1 MAGFNYTLRYRTFN
15 ELIADVAMDFE
26 RYDIENM
33 IQPQTLIKIAR
44 KVNYDLGLRISQT
57 REAIVDIEKGLGRL
71 PDDFYVMNFALM
83 CGEYEEKVLL
93 PQGTHVEERLLT
105 PEYKW
110 QPAVID
116 TCTDQQANITCN
128 VCNAS
133 TDPCNCTVPTPCVQ
147 LDCKG
152 NEYSLVQILS
162 YATRTYKFLRS
173 VQFLANPMSIDC
185 DCPNLYWA
193 SPYSCWIQDDYI
205 HSNFPTGKLYINYQG
220 LMQDANG
227 NLLVPDHEKLN
238 EYYEY
243 ALKKRILENLVMNG
257 ETVTQLQIQLV
268 EDGYKRAR
276 NDAKSFVNTPNF
288 AELKKLF
295 ESNRKA
301 QYFKYY
307 DMFRSYPGPYGSY
320 RNI

>member
-1 MAGFNYTLRYRTFN
+1 MAGYNYTLKYRTFD
-15 ELIADVAMDFE
+15 ELVSDVAMDFE
-26 RYDIENM
+26 KFDIEGM

-44 KVNYDLGLRISQT
+44 KVNYDLGLRIYQT
-57 REAIVDIEKGLGRL
+57 KEVVLEVEKGFVKL
-71 PDDFYVMNFALM
+71 PDDFYVFNFGLI

-93 PQGTHVEERLLT
+93 PQGTHVEERYLT
-105 PEYKW
+105 PDYKW
-110 QPAVID
+110 QPDTID
-116 TCTDQQANITCN
+116 TCTDQTATPTCQT
-128 VCNAS
+128 CNAS

-152 NEYSLVQILS
+152 NQYTLVQTLS
-162 YATRTYKFLRS
+162 YATRTYKFLRP
-173 VQFLANPMSIDC
+173 FKMIANPMSVDC
-185 DCPNLYWA
+185 DCPNLYWE
-193 SPYSCWIQDDYI
+193 SPYSGWIKNGY
-205 HSNFPTGKLYINYQG
+205 LYTNMPAAKVYMNYQG
-220 LMQDANG
+220 NLQDENG

-243 ALKKRILENLVMNG
+243 ALKKRILENLIMNG
-257 ETVTQLQIQLV
+257 EIVNQMQIQLI

-301 QYFKYY
+301 MYYKYF

>member
-1 MAGFNYTLRYRTFN
+1 MAGFNYTLKYRTFN

-26 RYDIENM
+26 KYDIENM

-57 REAIVDIEKGLGRL
+57 REAVVDIEKGVGRL
-71 PDDFYVMNFALM
+71 PDDFYIMNFALM

-110 QPAVID
+110 QPPVID

-162 YATRTYKFLRS
+162 YATRTYKFLRP

-257 ETVTQLQIQLV
+257 ETVTQLQIQLI

-295 ESNRKA
+295 EANRKA
-301 QYFKYY
+301 MYFKYY